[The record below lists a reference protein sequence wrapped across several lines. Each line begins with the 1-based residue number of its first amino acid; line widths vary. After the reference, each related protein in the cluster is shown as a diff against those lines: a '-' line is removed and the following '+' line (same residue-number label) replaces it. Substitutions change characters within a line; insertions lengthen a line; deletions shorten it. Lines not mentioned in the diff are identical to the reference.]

1 MTRRRRAQ
9 PEQQIQRAIV
19 AHLSARGSKN
29 MFWFSIPNGGHRR
42 PVEAA
47 IMKATGTRP
56 GVPDMAFIHEGRIHF
71 LEIKTEVGR
80 PTEHQLKAISDIN
93 DAGGFA
99 VIGCGLDRCL
109 QILERWGILK
119 GCSSS

>member
-19 AHLSARGSKN
+19 AHLSARGAKN

-42 PVEAA
+42 KVEAA
-47 IMKATGTRP
+47 TLKATGTRP
-56 GVPDMAFIHEGRIHF
+56 GVPDMAFIYEGRIHF

-80 PTEHQLKAISDIN
+80 ASEHQLKAIADIN
-93 DAGGFA
+93 DAGGYA
-99 VIGCGLDRCL
+99 VIGSGLDRCL
-109 QILERWGILK
+109 QILERWNILK
-119 GCSSS
+119 GNS